1 MCRHDADLP
10 VPSHFLI
17 CFCVLS
23 VGMLMGGCA
32 GNAPRSRADNLS
44 LHLHC
49 SMPCALDFLI
59 DDGHLKVRVE
69 EIVKANC
76 SIHVGTGQTTIA
88 CPADSWR
95 WRAEPR
101 HPYEYLA
108 KHNATS

>member
-1 MCRHDADLP
+1 MCRHDIDMPLW
-10 VPSHFLI
+10 SFFLI
-17 CFCVLS
+17 CFCVLIL
-23 VGMLMGGCA
+23 GMLMGGCA
-32 GNAPRSRADNLS
+32 GNAPNNHADNLMV
-44 LHLHC
+44 HLQC
-49 SMPCALDFLI
+49 SMPCAFDVVVEE
-59 DDGHLKVRVE
+59 GHLKARVE

-76 SIHVGTGQTTIA
+76 SIHAGNKQITIA